1 MKNFGK
7 MIALILIL
15 ALTIPMSAFAD
26 DNTQYADTLYELG
39 LFKGTDNGYELE
51 KTFTREEAA
60 TVLVRLLGE
69 EKNVALKTYPTLF
82 TDVESDRWS
91 FPYVMYCYENEI
103 TRGTGEDTFSPVQ
116 EISAEEFVTLVL
128 RLLGYT
134 DAEPKTALED
144 CIYLNLLNS
153 EIAKE
158 LELSSSFT
166 RNDMVYIVY
175 RSLMTKTASGDILAD
190 ILAEKAVISE
200 EEAEEFDVYGSADN
214 IDELLDKLLN

>member
-1 MKNFGK
+1 M
-7 MIALILIL
+7 
-15 ALTIPMSAFAD
+15 
-26 DNTQYADTLYELG
+26 YELG

-134 DAEPKTALED
+134 DAEPETALED
-144 CIYLNLLNS
+144 CVYANLLNS
-153 EIAKE
+153 ETARE
-158 LELSSSFT
+158 LKPSNNFL
-166 RNDMVYIVY
+166 RNDMVYIMY
-175 RSLMTKTASGDILAD
+175 RSLMTKMKDGIILAQF
-190 ILAEKAVISE
+190 LADKNIITQNQAD
-200 EEAEEFDVYGSADN
+200 EFDVYKNAENMD
-214 IDELLDKLLN
+214 DLLDSLLN

>member
-134 DAEPKTALED
+134 DAEPQTALED

-153 EIAKE
+153 EIAKRYGIYCV
-158 LELSSSFT
+158 SQFDDK
-166 RNDMVYIVY
+166 N
-175 RSLMTKTASGDILAD
+175 
-190 ILAEKAVISE
+190 SE
-200 EEAEEFDVYGSADN
+200 R
-214 IDELLDKLLN
+214 

>member
-82 TDVESDRWS
+82 TDMESDRWS

-134 DAEPKTALED
+134 DAEPQTALED

-153 EIAKE
+153 DIAKE

-175 RSLMTKTASGDILAD
+175 RSLMTKMKDGIILAQF
-190 ILAEKAVISE
+190 LADKNIITQNQAD
-200 EEAEEFDVYGSADN
+200 EFDVYKNAENMD
-214 IDELLDKLLN
+214 DLLDSLLN

>member
-134 DAEPKTALED
+134 DAEPETALED
-144 CIYLNLLNS
+144 CVYANLLNS
-153 EIAKE
+153 ETARE
-158 LELSSSFT
+158 LKPSNNFL
-166 RNDMVYIVY
+166 RNDMVYIMY
-175 RSLMTKTASGDILAD
+175 RSLMTKMKDGIILAQF
-190 ILAEKAVISE
+190 LADKNIITQNQAD
-200 EEAEEFDVYGSADN
+200 EFDVYKNAENMD
-214 IDELLDKLLN
+214 DLLDSLLN

>member
-7 MIALILIL
+7 IIALILIL
-15 ALTIPMSAFAD
+15 AMSIPMAVFAA
-26 DNTQYADTLYELG
+26 DNTQYADILYGLG

-69 EKNVALKTYPTLF
+69 ETNAAKEAYPETF
-82 TDVESDRWS
+82 ADVKKDRWS

-103 TRGTGEDTFSPVQ
+103 TKGTGTDTFSPAQ
-116 EISAEEFVTLVL
+116 EISAKEFVTLVL

-134 DAEPKTALED
+134 GAEPETALED
-144 CIYLNLLNS
+144 CVYANLINS
-153 EIAKE
+153 ETAKE
-158 LELSSSFT
+158 LKLSNNFL

-175 RSLMTKTASGDILAD
+175 RSLMTKMKDGIILAQF
-190 ILAEKAVISE
+190 LADK
-200 EEAEEFDVYGSADN
+200 N
-214 IDELLDKLLN
+214 IITQNQ